1 MASYS
6 AINFVPLANGPY
18 LKSILRGDLNYD
30 GFIIS
35 DYSEVEKMASQY
47 LPTSLEVMLRN

>member
-6 AINFVPLANGPY
+6 AINFVPLSAGPY
-18 LKSILRGDLNYD
+18 LQSILRNDLSFD

-35 DYSEVEKMASQY
+35 DYSEV
-47 LPTSLEVMLRN
+47 

>member
-35 DYSEVEKMASQY
+35 DYSEV
-47 LPTSLEVMLRN
+47 